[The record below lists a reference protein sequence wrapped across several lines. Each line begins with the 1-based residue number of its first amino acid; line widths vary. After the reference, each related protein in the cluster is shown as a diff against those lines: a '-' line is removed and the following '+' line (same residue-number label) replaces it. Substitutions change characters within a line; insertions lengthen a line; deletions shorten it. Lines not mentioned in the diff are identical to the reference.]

1 MMCVPPAVDFTYSYN
16 DSHVSSLNKRYHSED
31 VCTSGCGLHL

>member
-1 MMCVPPAVDFTYSYN
+1 MCVPPAVNFTYSYN
-16 DSHVSSLNKRYHSED
+16 DSYVSSLNKRYHSED